1 MVLDG
6 EHPCHGKEIVLIR
19 KLLAHTHE
27 SSTEEVLSGKVVHA
41 GKVVDFLMKFH
52 LR

>member
-6 EHPCHGKEIVLIR
+6 EHPGHGEEVILIR
-19 KLLAHTHE
+19 KLLAHAHKP
-27 SSTEEVLSGKVVHA
+27 SSEEVLSGKVVHA
-41 GKVVDFLMKFH
+41 RKVVDFLMKFH